1 MWQWTHGTVE
11 SVQNR
16 LGGAPASGRLGAA
29 AAQVEADMLDSLC
42 LPSRS
47 LHRPPPL
54 PAARSPELPL
64 LSRC

>member
-47 LHRPPPL
+47 FHRPPP
-54 PAARSPELPL
+54 PARSPQP
-64 LSRC
+64 